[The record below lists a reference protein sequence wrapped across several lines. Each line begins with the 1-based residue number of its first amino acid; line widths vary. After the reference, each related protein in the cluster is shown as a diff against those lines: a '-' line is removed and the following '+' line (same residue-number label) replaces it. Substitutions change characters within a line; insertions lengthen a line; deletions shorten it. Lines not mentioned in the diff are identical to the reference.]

1 MPTYE
6 YRCTSCGDQF
16 EIVQS
21 FKDASLTVCGNCQG
35 ELRKVYGN
43 VGISF
48 KGTGFYKND
57 SKPSNGTGGSTTG
70 SPDSSTTKT
79 DTAAPSTG
87 STESSGSAPASTVST
102 GSTGSSHGAA
112 PAATPA
118 AT

>member
-21 FKDASLTVCGNCQG
+21 FKDASLTVCDKCQG

-70 SPDSSTTKT
+70 SPDTSTTKT
-79 DTAAPSTG
+79 DTATPTTG
-87 STESSGSAPASTVST
+87 STESSSSTPASTS
-102 GSTGSSHGAA
+102 STGSSHGAA
-112 PAATPA
+112 AASTPA
-118 AT
+118 ATYV

>member
-21 FKDASLTVCGNCQG
+21 FKDASLTVCDKCQG

-70 SPDSSTTKT
+70 SPDTSTTKT
-79 DTAAPSTG
+79 DTATPTTG
-87 STESSGSAPASTVST
+87 STESSSSTPASTS
-102 GSTGSSHGAA
+102 STGSSHGAA
-112 PAATPA
+112 AASTPA

>member
-21 FKDASLTVCGNCQG
+21 FKDASLTVCDNCQG
-35 ELRKVYGN
+35 VLRKVYGN

-57 SKPSNGTGGSTTG
+57 SKPSNGTSGSST
-70 SPDSSTTKT
+70 DSSTTKT
-79 DTAAPSTG
+79 DTATPSTG
-87 STESSGSAPASTVST
+87 ATESSSSTPA
-102 GSTGSSHGAA
+102 STGSSHGAA
-112 PAATPA
+112 SASTPA

>member
-6 YRCTSCGDQF
+6 YRCTACSDQF

-21 FKDASLTVCGNCQG
+21 FKDASLKVCEKCHGA
-35 ELRKVYGN
+35 LRKVYCN
-43 VGISF
+43 VGIAF

-57 SKPSNGTGGSTTG
+57 SKPSNGTGTSAPS
-70 SPDSSTTKT
+70 SPDSTTTKT
-79 DTAAPSTG
+79 DAGTSGPTPSTPDSSS
-87 STESSGSAPASTVST
+87 STPSS

-112 PAATPA
+112 APTPA

>member
-21 FKDASLTVCGNCQG
+21 FKDASLTACDKCQG
-35 ELRKVYGN
+35 ALRKVYGN

-57 SKPSNGTGGSTTG
+57 SKPSNGTTGNSTG
-70 SPDSSTTKT
+70 SSDSSTTKT
-79 DTAAPSTG
+79 DTATPSPG
-87 STESSGSAPASTVST
+87 STESSSSTPA
-102 GSTGSSHGAA
+102 STGSSHGAA
-112 PAATPA
+112 AASTPA

>member
-6 YRCTSCGDQF
+6 YRCTSCSDQF

-21 FKDASLTVCGNCQG
+21 FKDASLTVCNTCQG
-35 ELRKVYGN
+35 VLRKVYGN

-57 SKPSNGTGGSTTG
+57 SKSSTGAGTGAA
-70 SPDSSTTKT
+70 SPASSETSTTKT
-79 DTAAPSTG
+79 DTATSTG
-87 STESSGSAPASTVST
+87 STESSSPAPA
-102 GSTGSSHGAA
+102 STGSSHGVA
-112 PAATPA
+112 PASTPA

>member
-6 YRCTSCGDQF
+6 YRCTSCSDQF

-21 FKDASLTVCGNCQG
+21 FKDASLTVCNTCQG
-35 ELRKVYGN
+35 LLRKVYGN

-57 SKPSNGTGGSTTG
+57 SKSSTGAGNGAA
-70 SPDSSTTKT
+70 SPASETSTTKT
-79 DTAAPSTG
+79 DTATSTG
-87 STESSGSAPASTVST
+87 STESSSPAQA
-102 GSTGSSHGAA
+102 STGSSHGAA
-112 PAATPA
+112 PASTPA

>member
-21 FKDASLTVCGNCQG
+21 FQDASLTECAKCQG

-57 SKPSNGTGGSTTG
+57 SKPSTVKNGSSSGSADT
-70 SPDSSTTKT
+70 STTKT
-79 DTAAPSTG
+79 DAASPSTG
-87 STESSGSAPASTVST
+87 STESSSSTPASS
-102 GSTGSSHGAA
+102 STGSSHGAA
-112 PAATPA
+112 AAPTPA
-118 AT
+118 AP

>member
-21 FKDASLTVCGNCQG
+21 FKDASLTVCEKCQG
-35 ELRKVYGN
+35 TLRKVYGN

-57 SKPSNGTGGSTTG
+57 SK
-70 SPDSSTTKT
+70 SSTTSGSGSTSESAATKT
-79 DTAAPSTG
+79 DSGSSSST
-87 STESSGSAPASTVST
+87 STESSSSSAVPASS
-102 GSTGSSHGAA
+102 SAGSSHGAS
-112 PAATPA
+112 PAATPSA
-118 AT
+118 P

>member
-21 FKDASLTVCGNCQG
+21 FKDASLTVCEKCQG

-57 SKPSNGTGGSTTG
+57 SKSSTGTGGS
-70 SPDSSTTKT
+70 SSSSSESSTKT
-79 DTAAPSTG
+79 DTAAPS
-87 STESSGSAPASTVST
+87 STSSGSDSSSTPSSAPA
-102 GSTGSSHGAA
+102 STGSSHGAA
-112 PAATPA
+112 ASSPAAT
-118 AT
+118 

>member
-21 FKDASLTVCGNCQG
+21 FKDTSLTACDKCQG
-35 ELRKVYGN
+35 VLRKVYGN

-57 SKPSNGTGGSTTG
+57 SKPSNGTGGSSTG
-70 SPDSSTTKT
+70 STGSSDSSTTKT
-79 DTAAPSTG
+79 DTATPSSG
-87 STESSGSAPASTVST
+87 STESSSSTPAST
-102 GSTGSSHGAA
+102 GASHGAA
-112 PAATPA
+112 AASTPA
-118 AT
+118 AS

>member
-21 FKDASLTVCGNCQG
+21 FKDASLTACDKCRGA
-35 ELRKVYGN
+35 LRKVYGN

-57 SKPSNGTGGSTTG
+57 SKPSNGTTG
-70 SPDSSTTKT
+70 SSTGSSDSSTTKT
-79 DTAAPSTG
+79 DTATPSPG
-87 STESSGSAPASTVST
+87 STDSSSSTPA
-102 GSTGSSHGAA
+102 STGSSHGAA
-112 PAATPA
+112 AASTPA